1 LPPAMERGLSVQ
13 IVREGLPPSVTALAT
28 TRALAPIAATL
39 AVTPQSTAAPTP
51 SSAAPATQSA
61 PAYSAADFSATAL
74 TAKAPSGSS
83 QL

>member
-1 LPPAMERGLSVQ
+1 MERGLSVQ

-39 AVTPQSTAAPTP
+39 AVTPQSTAAPP
-51 SSAAPATQSA
+51 PATPSA